1 MTPYDGQETQ
11 LAVLGMVV
19 QVLYTV
25 QDIWNILDY
34 DVMQNVLEQ
43 HRSHD
48 ATYWKAIEIIL
59 NVMEMCGD
67 LQKLLVSYMVQAQ
80 LTSTLTHV
88 VTRDPMTSGAKD
100 G

>member
-1 MTPYDGQETQ
+1 MTLYDGQETQ

-19 QVLYTV
+19 RVLYTV
-25 QDIWNILDY
+25 QDIRNILDY

-48 ATYWKAIEIIL
+48 TTYWKAMEIIL

-88 VTRDPMTSGAKD
+88 ITHDPMTSGAKD

>member
-1 MTPYDGQETQ
+1 
-11 LAVLGMVV
+11 
-19 QVLYTV
+19 
-25 QDIWNILDY
+25 
-34 DVMQNVLEQ
+34 MQNVLEQ

-67 LQKLLVSYMVQAQ
+67 LQKLLVSYTVQAQ

-88 VTRDPMTSGAKD
+88 VTCDPMISGAKD

>member
-1 MTPYDGQETQ
+1 
-11 LAVLGMVV
+11 
-19 QVLYTV
+19 
-25 QDIWNILDY
+25 
-34 DVMQNVLEQ
+34 MQNVLEQ

-48 ATYWKAIEIIL
+48 ATYWKAMEIIL

-67 LQKLLVSYMVQAQ
+67 LQKLLVSYTVQAQ

-88 VTRDPMTSGAKD
+88 VTCDPMISGVKD

>member
-1 MTPYDGQETQ
+1 MT
-11 LAVLGMVV
+11 
-19 QVLYTV
+19 
-25 QDIWNILDY
+25 
-34 DVMQNVLEQ
+34 QNVLEQ

-48 ATYWKAIEIIL
+48 ATYWKAMEIIL

-88 VTRDPMTSGAKD
+88 VTHDPMTSGAKD